1 MIQKMNGS
9 AFGPPGMGGPGMGPP
24 GFGPP
29 GMGGPGRH
37 RFRSPED
44 MQRDI
49 DQKLAHRFDRAM
61 SKLDQLI
68 YDGYGS
74 ADGCRIC
81 FSSSNRSSGDPQAML
96 LSSDGGSGGNKG
108 KKRKSLGKKKFKN
121 EMKKKIKSLMNKQL
135 GESGGHGG
143 QGGRRHMGHMNMYH
157 QLLVG

>member
-1 MIQKMNGS
+1 MAQTMGGPR
-9 AFGPPGMGGPGMGPP
+9 FGPPGMGGPG
-24 GFGPP
+24 FGPT
-29 GMGGPGRH
+29 GMGGPGFPGRRG

-49 DQKLAHRFDRAM
+49 DQKLARRYDRAM
-61 SKLDQLI
+61 NKLDQLI